1 VHLQGIIGVDGT
13 LVGLRVVSSN
23 DPELA
28 VAAIESVK
36 QWRYR
41 PTMLNGAPVEVLTE
55 IDVEFK
61 LGQ

>member
-36 QWRYR
+36 QSRYR